1 VARLSHA
8 TSKAVSVSDP
18 ERADPAGNLEIIFVD
33 WLDALRRRDIERI
46 ERRLAP
52 GIVHQGVRGDL
63 VCRGRQAVIERLR
76 ARGSQ
81 LPRVTAIELLEAGD
95 QVFLRVRAEGIGVP
109 ADEHGAPRGE
119 AFVVFTLENGLI
131 VRMDDY
137 LARADALAA
146 LADPPDA

>member
-1 VARLSHA
+1 M
-8 TSKAVSVSDP
+8 SDA
-18 ERADPAGNLEIIFVD
+18 ERADPVGNLEIIFVD
-33 WLDALRRRDIERI
+33 WLDALRRRDIGRI

-76 ARGSQ
+76 EVGSQ

-95 QVFLRVRAEGIGVP
+95 QVLMRVRAEGIGV
-109 ADEHGAPRGE
+109 AAEDHGPPRGE